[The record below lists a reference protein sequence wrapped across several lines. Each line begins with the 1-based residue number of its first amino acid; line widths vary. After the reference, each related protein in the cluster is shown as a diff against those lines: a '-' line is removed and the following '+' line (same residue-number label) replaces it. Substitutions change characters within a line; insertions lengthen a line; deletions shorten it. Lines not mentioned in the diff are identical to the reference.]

1 MRCLRLATAWY
12 RDGIVGKGKIMA
24 GQLDAL
30 VDDLVA
36 ANRILSREGVVDA
49 YGHISVRHPDDP
61 KRFLLSRA
69 RAPSRIEAGD
79 IMEFS
84 LAGETVGGKGAPY
97 LERFIHGAIFEARPE
112 IQSVVHNHSHNVI
125 PFGITGTKL
134 RPVMHS
140 CASIGHEVPIWDTQ
154 EKFGDTNMLVTD
166 IAMGRDLAK
175 ALGDRPAALM
185 RGHGCVVASGS
196 IRAAVSTA
204 VYLNLNAQLQMQAMA
219 LGNITF
225 LSKGEVEKVNGGRV
239 FGAERGGTVGID
251 RAWEY
256 WCDRAGMR
264 FRPA

>member
-1 MRCLRLATAWY
+1 
-12 RDGIVGKGKIMA
+12 MA
-24 GQLDAL
+24 GRLDSIIE
-30 VDDLVA
+30 DLVA

-49 YGHISVRHPDDP
+49 YGHISVRHPEDP

-84 LAGETVGGKGAPY
+84 LEGETLRGDGAPY
-97 LERFIHGAIFEARPE
+97 LERFIHGAIYEAQPN
-112 IQSVVHNHSHNVI
+112 IQSVVHNHSQNVI

-134 RPVMHS
+134 RPVMHN

-154 EKFGDTNMLVTD
+154 DKFGDTNMLVSD
-166 IAMGRDLAK
+166 MAMGRDLAT
-175 ALGDRPAALM
+175 ALGDRPTALM
-185 RGHGCVVASGS
+185 RGHGCVVASNA

-219 LGNITF
+219 LGSVKF
-225 LSKGEVEKVNGGRV
+225 LSKGEVDKVNGGRV
-239 FGAERGGTVGID
+239 FGSERGGTVGMD

-256 WCDRAGMR
+256 WCDRAGVT
-264 FRPA
+264 FRPAR